1 MDVSQFSII
10 NLKTTYM
17 SITKNTI
24 YMYGNTSLSDD
35 FRGWIN
41 LYQLTNT
48 RCITILFI
56 NINLNWS
63 EYTCLT
69 IVSFSVF
76 TIKELYS

>member
-48 RCITILFI
+48 RCITILLI
-56 NINLNWS
+56 KVNLNWS
-63 EYTCLT
+63 EYMFDNCS
-69 IVSFSVF
+69 IQC
-76 TIKELYS
+76 IYN